1 MGKKKIGIA
10 ISDPSH
16 KIVTP
21 FEVLKKNKY
30 YLKELLLIINDFNV
44 GGILIGLPKTDND
57 KNKMCQMVR
66 DLGVNIDKFL
76 SENNFDLPIFF
87 WDESYTSFEAEEITK
102 DFFRN
107 TKEQNK
113 HIDKFAAKLMLD
125 DFFNENLDEKKITE
139 SLHGINVFD
148 LTRVLAGPTSTQILG
163 DLGAN
168 VIKVERPNSG
178 DDSRNLGPPYLDNS
192 SEIPQES
199 SYYLSVNRNKQSV
212 TIDLTKKEGQM
223 LAKKIIKKCDVL
235 VENFRAGNLKQY
247 GLDYKSVKKI
257 NPKIIYCSI
266 TGFGQTGPYSK
277 RGGYDY
283 LVQAMGGIM
292 SITGE
297 KKGQPTK
304 IGVGVSDIITG
315 LYACISILSALKFRD
330 VTSLGQHI
338 DISLMDSQVA
348 WLSYVAQGYLTSGI
362 TPQRIGNDHPS
373 IVPYQTVKAKNGLM
387 VLAIAND
394 RQFKSFCNFSG
405 LKNLHLDPKYK
416 SNSQRVKNR
425 NSLNKIINKTIKV
438 KSISYWVSGLTKVN
452 VPCGPINDISQVF
465 KDPQV
470 KSRNM
475 KIKMKH
481 KKSKQKIDLIASP
494 MKFSVS
500 NIKYKKPPPTL
511 GEDTELFLKKFLKIS
526 ASDLKKL
533 KLKKII

>member
-1 MGKKKIGIA
+1 MK
-10 ISDPSH
+10 
-16 KIVTP
+16 
-21 FEVLKKNKY
+21 
-30 YLKELLLIINDFNV
+30 
-44 GGILIGLPKTDND
+44 
-57 KNKMCQMVR
+57 
-66 DLGVNIDKFL
+66 
-76 SENNFDLPIFF
+76 
-87 WDESYTSFEAEEITK
+87 
-102 DFFRN
+102 
-107 TKEQNK
+107 
-113 HIDKFAAKLMLD
+113 
-125 DFFNENLDEKKITE
+125 KKITE

-168 VIKVERPNSG
+168 IIKVERPNSG
-178 DDSRNLGPPYLDNS
+178 DDSRNLGPPYLDSN
-192 SEIPQES
+192 SEISQES

-212 TIDLTKKEGQM
+212 TIDLTKKEGQA

-247 GLDYKSVKKI
+247 GLDYKSIKKI

-330 VTSLGQHI
+330 ITSQGQHI
-338 DISLMDSQVA
+338 DISLMDSQVS

-394 RQFKSFCNFSG
+394 RQFKNFCNFSG

-416 SNSQRVKNR
+416 NNSQRVKNR
-425 NSLNKIINKTIKV
+425 SSLNKIINKIIKA
-438 KSISYWVSGLTKVN
+438 KNINFWVNGLTKVN

-465 KDPQV
+465 EDPQV

-481 KKSKQKIDLIASP
+481 RKSKEKIDLIASP
-494 MKFSVS
+494 IKFSVS
-500 NIKYKKPPPTL
+500 KIKYKKSPPIL
-511 GEDTELFLKKFLKIS
+511 GEDTDFFLKSFLKMKP
-526 ASDLKKL
+526 SDIKKL
-533 KLKKII
+533 KLKNII

>member
-1 MGKKKIGIA
+1 MK
-10 ISDPSH
+10 
-16 KIVTP
+16 
-21 FEVLKKNKY
+21 
-30 YLKELLLIINDFNV
+30 
-44 GGILIGLPKTDND
+44 
-57 KNKMCQMVR
+57 
-66 DLGVNIDKFL
+66 
-76 SENNFDLPIFF
+76 
-87 WDESYTSFEAEEITK
+87 
-102 DFFRN
+102 
-107 TKEQNK
+107 
-113 HIDKFAAKLMLD
+113 
-125 DFFNENLDEKKITE
+125 KKITE

-168 VIKVERPNSG
+168 IIKVERPNSG
-178 DDSRNLGPPYLDNS
+178 DDSRNLGPPYLDSNL
-192 SEIPQES
+192 EISQES

-212 TIDLTKKEGQM
+212 TIDLTKKEGQA

-247 GLDYKSVKKI
+247 GLDYKSIKKI

-330 VTSLGQHI
+330 ISSQGQHI
-338 DISLMDSQVA
+338 DISLMDSQVS

-394 RQFKSFCNFSG
+394 RQFKNFCNFSG

-416 SNSQRVKNR
+416 NNSQRVKNR
-425 NSLNKIINKTIKV
+425 SSLNKIINKIIKA
-438 KSISYWVSGLTKVN
+438 KNINFWVNGLTKVN

-465 KDPQV
+465 EDPQV

-481 KKSKQKIDLIASP
+481 RKSKKKIDLIASP
-494 MKFSVS
+494 IKFSVS
-500 NIKYKKPPPTL
+500 KIKYKKSPPTL
-511 GEDTELFLKKFLKIS
+511 GEDTEVFLKKFLKMKSSYI
-526 ASDLKKL
+526 KKL
-533 KLKKII
+533 KLKNII

>member
-1 MGKKKIGIA
+1 MK
-10 ISDPSH
+10 
-16 KIVTP
+16 
-21 FEVLKKNKY
+21 
-30 YLKELLLIINDFNV
+30 
-44 GGILIGLPKTDND
+44 
-57 KNKMCQMVR
+57 
-66 DLGVNIDKFL
+66 
-76 SENNFDLPIFF
+76 
-87 WDESYTSFEAEEITK
+87 
-102 DFFRN
+102 
-107 TKEQNK
+107 
-113 HIDKFAAKLMLD
+113 
-125 DFFNENLDEKKITE
+125 KKITE
-139 SLHGINVFD
+139 PLHGINVFD

-168 VIKVERPNSG
+168 IIKVERPNSG
-178 DDSRNLGPPYLDNS
+178 DDSRNLGPPYLDS
-192 SEIPQES
+192 TSESPQES
-199 SYYLSVNRNKQSV
+199 SYFLSVNRNKNSV
-212 TIDLTKKEGQM
+212 TIDLTKEEGQK

-247 GLDYKSVKKI
+247 GLDYKSIKKI

-297 KKGQPTK
+297 RKGQPTK

-315 LYACISILSALKFRD
+315 LYACISILSALKYRD
-330 VTSLGQHI
+330 ITSKGQHI
-338 DISLMDSQVA
+338 DISLMDSQVS

-362 TPQRIGNDHPS
+362 TPKRIGNDHPS

-394 RQFKSFCNFSG
+394 RQFKNFCKFS
-405 LKNLHLDPKYK
+405 KLDDLYNNPKYK
-416 SNSQRVKNR
+416 NNSLRVKNR
-425 NSLNKIINKTIKV
+425 KSLNKIINKIIKQ
-438 KSISYWVSGLTKVN
+438 KNIKYWVDGLTSVN

-465 KDPQV
+465 DDPQV
-470 KSRNM
+470 KSRKM

-481 KKSKQKIDLIASP
+481 KKSKQLIDLIANP
-494 MKFSVS
+494 IKFSVS
-500 NIKYKKPPPTL
+500 NIKYKKAPPVL

-526 ASDLKKL
+526 AEGLKKL

>member
-1 MGKKKIGIA
+1 MK
-10 ISDPSH
+10 
-16 KIVTP
+16 
-21 FEVLKKNKY
+21 
-30 YLKELLLIINDFNV
+30 
-44 GGILIGLPKTDND
+44 
-57 KNKMCQMVR
+57 
-66 DLGVNIDKFL
+66 
-76 SENNFDLPIFF
+76 
-87 WDESYTSFEAEEITK
+87 
-102 DFFRN
+102 
-107 TKEQNK
+107 
-113 HIDKFAAKLMLD
+113 
-125 DFFNENLDEKKITE
+125 KKITE

-168 VIKVERPNSG
+168 IIKVERPNSG
-178 DDSRNLGPPYLDNS
+178 DDSRNLGPPYLDIN
-192 SEIPQES
+192 SEISQES

-212 TIDLTKKEGQM
+212 TIDLTKKEGQA

-247 GLDYKSVKKI
+247 GLDYKSIKKI

-330 VTSLGQHI
+330 ITSQGQHI
-338 DISLMDSQVA
+338 DISLMDSQVS

-373 IVPYQTVKAKNGLM
+373 IVPYQTVRAKNGLM

-394 RQFKSFCNFSG
+394 RQFKNFCNFSG

-416 SNSQRVKNR
+416 NNSQRVKNR
-425 NSLNKIINKTIKV
+425 SSLNKIINKIIKA
-438 KSISYWVSGLTKVN
+438 KNINFWVNGLTKVN

-465 KDPQV
+465 EDPQV

-481 KKSKQKIDLIASP
+481 RKSKKKIDLIASP
-494 MKFSVS
+494 IKFSVS
-500 NIKYKKPPPTL
+500 KIKYKKSPPTL
-511 GEDTELFLKKFLKIS
+511 GEDTEFFLKRFLKMKS
-526 ASDLKKL
+526 SDIKKL
-533 KLKKII
+533 KLKNII